1 MKVIYLPHVNDVYP
15 RTCRKFY
22 FWRGLVTIY
31 LSFHMQ
37 AGNGQTATLSLSPAH
52 FNMQKIYL
60 CLPVILPLKA
70 SLSLYSQ
77 KQEAPDMAL

>member
-1 MKVIYLPHVNDVYP
+1 
-15 RTCRKFY
+15 
-22 FWRGLVTIY
+22 
-31 LSFHMQ
+31 MQ

-52 FNMQKIYL
+52 FNMQKISL